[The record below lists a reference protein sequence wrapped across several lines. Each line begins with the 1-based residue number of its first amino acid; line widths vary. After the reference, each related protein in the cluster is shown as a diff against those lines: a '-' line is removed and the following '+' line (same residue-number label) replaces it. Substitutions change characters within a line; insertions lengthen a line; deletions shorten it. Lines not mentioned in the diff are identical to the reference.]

1 MPLKKWVESTNN
13 AIEGILHTAR
23 TQRHLRYH
31 LYAALTVLVVSYVLG
46 LERTDFLIVALA
58 IILVLLSEMFN
69 TAVEYVV
76 DMLSPEFSE
85 KARTAKDVAA
95 GAVLITAFGAAV
107 VGYIILFP
115 YFSRLAERGLSV
127 AKHSKD
133 EIALMSIVLV
143 LILVIV
149 LKSYFGKGHPL
160 RGGLPSGHA
169 AVAFSAWVAI
179 TFITGSLMA
188 SLLCLLLAV
197 LIARSR
203 VTVQAHAY
211 IEVIL
216 GAVLGAGVTLVL
228 FLIFH

>member
-1 MPLKKWVESTNN
+1 MKKWVESTNN
-13 AIEGILHTAR
+13 AIEGILHAAR

-31 LYAALTVLVVSYVLG
+31 LYAALTVLIVSYVLG

-76 DMLSPEFSE
+76 DMLSPDFSE
-85 KARTAKDVAA
+85 RARIAKDVAA

-115 YFSRLAERGLSV
+115 YLSRLAESGLSV

-149 LKSYFGKGHPL
+149 LKAYSGKGHPL

-179 TFITGSLMA
+179 SFIAGSLKA
-188 SLLCLLLAV
+188 SLLCLILAV

-203 VTVQAHAY
+203 VTVQAHTY

-216 GAVLGAGVTLVL
+216 GAVLGAGVTLIL
-228 FLIFH
+228 FVIFY